1 MKTSIKYLL
10 PVVTLALAFAACDDT
25 NESGFVPAEPV
36 SADNMAVYF
45 DNTNA
50 AEHVVVPGEGN
61 SITITVSRLN
71 AEAAASIPLVVNE
84 AASELNIPTSV
95 NFEAGQSTTS
105 FEITYSNLESNVKYA
120 YDIAVAEG
128 YYHPY
133 KMTQGGYRLSSFIMQ
148 ASWDPFKTVKYDLPY
163 KGKSQT
169 FEATVERLGSM
180 NRYRIPNFLGTK
192 AYFTFYEG
200 DPASTS
206 GYYVFE
212 PFNGYEDY
220 NDGYG
225 DAFYWFDADTDE
237 YPVITLEDGTE
248 ISYMLFIRSYTGY
261 GTQSYISLKNNWG
274 TLAAYEIAYADGSA
288 DYWVYMN
295 FNFYDLN
302 AE

>member
-1 MKTSIKYLL
+1 MKTYIKYLM

-45 DNTNA
+45 DNINA
-50 AEHVVVPGEGN
+50 EENVVVPGEGN

-71 AEAAASIPLVVNE
+71 TEAAASVPLVVND
-84 AASELNIPTSV
+84 AASVLTIPTSV
-95 NFEAGQSTTS
+95 EFAAGQATAT
-105 FEITYSNLESNVKYA
+105 FDITYGNLEPNVKYA
-120 YDIAVAEG
+120 FDLAVAEG
-128 YYHPY
+128 YYNPY
-133 KMTQGGYRLSSFIMQ
+133 KKTEGGYRLSSFIMQ
-148 ASWDPFKTVKYDLPY
+148 ASWDPYKTVKYNLTY

-180 NRYRIPNFLGTK
+180 NRYRIPNFLGTD

-212 PFNGYEDY
+212 PYDGYENY

-225 DAFYWFDADTDE
+225 DAFYWFDAATDD
-237 YPVITLEDGTE
+237 YPLITLEDGTE
-248 ISYMLFIRSYTGY
+248 INYILFIRSYTGY
-261 GTQSYISLKNNWG
+261 GTQSYISLNNNWG

-288 DYWVYMN
+288 EYWAYMN
-295 FNFYDLN
+295 FYFYNLN